1 MFKHDKLNL
10 FLFVI
15 LIGLQ
20 VLGVVAVWTRFEW
33 TFLPIMLAVYFWGG
47 ISTTLYL
54 HRYLTHRGF
63 EMPGWLKFFFATGS
77 AVALSGDP
85 VTWVGD
91 HRYHHL
97 KSDTDEDIH
106 SPLHGFPYAHMMW
119 LVRKPPGF
127 RDRSM
132 RYAADVRKFWYC
144 RLWERPYFYVLP
156 HLCVAALFY
165 FTLGGAGLL
174 WCLYVP
180 MLVVYNFTWAVN
192 SICHMPS
199 LGYRNF
205 DTTDHSK
212 NNFWIGLGAFGEG
225 YHNNHHAKPRCAAHG
240 LRWWEFDLTRY
251 IIWSLEKC
259 GLAWNVVWP
268 QPEVVSNAVDPVSAD
283 EAGALLLFGAQI
295 RDPRLDA
302 EKEKNVNNQD

>member
-10 FLFVI
+10 FLFIV
-15 LIGLQ
+15 LVGLQ
-20 VLGVVAVWTRFEW
+20 VLGFVALCTEFEW
-33 TFLPIMLAVYFWGG
+33 IYLPIMLAVYFWAG

-97 KSDTDEDIH
+97 KSDTNEDIH
-106 SPLHGFPYAHMMW
+106 SPVHGFPYAHMMW

-132 RYAADVRKFWYC
+132 RYAADVRKIWYC
-144 RLWERPYFYVLP
+144 RLWERPYLYVLP
-156 HLCVAALFY
+156 HLSVAALLY
-165 FTLGGAGLL
+165 FTVGGVGLL

-199 LGYRNF
+199 LGYRSF
-205 DTTDHSK
+205 ETTDHSK
-212 NNFWIGLGAFGEG
+212 NNFWIGLGAFSPATSSGRWKNAG
-225 YHNNHHAKPRCAAHG
+225 SPGMSFGQSRKKSPLTLSPKIRPGRC
-240 LRWWEFDLTRY
+240 F
-251 IIWSLEKC
+251 C
-259 GLAWNVVWP
+259 LARRFAIRVSMPKKRN
-268 QPEVVSNAVDPVSAD
+268 VSN
-283 EAGALLLFGAQI
+283 
-295 RDPRLDA
+295 RD
-302 EKEKNVNNQD
+302 